1 MAELINAVWKDG
13 NATLIDEIDNIMGL

>member
-13 NATLIDEIDNIMGL
+13 NATLIDEIDKIMGL